1 MSCNCKCG
9 CENRY
14 DGGIQCYPLIV
25 KIWHRRNITYTSSG
39 WNEPHVVTGP
49 GVSLKEFKNC
59 SWVRHYYNIDEHN
72 FEAVHY
78 FGLYSAEGGDC
89 HVKAESSAKI
99 VFWVSPPEREWNGGA
114 SKPEDQKSP
123 FTTWDEG
130 NPDFSVFVE
139 AKRKSSSEFD
149 EVCFEATSNPDPSSQ
164 YSVPKDQH
172 YNLVIEVDSDGS
184 ISINFEKVS

>member
-9 CENRY
+9 CDNKY
-14 DGGIQCYPLIV
+14 SGGIQCYPLIV
-25 KIWHRRNITYTSSG
+25 KIRHRRSITYTPSG
-39 WNEPHVVTGP
+39 WNVPLVVEGP
-49 GVSLKEFKNC
+49 FTALQEVKNC
-59 SWVRHYYNIDEHN
+59 SWLEHYYNVDEHN

-78 FGLYSAEGGDC
+78 FGLHSPEGGDC
-89 HVKAESSAKI
+89 HVKAESSKI
-99 VFWVSPPEREWNGGA
+99 VFSVSPPQRGWNSGS
-114 SKPEDQKSP
+114 SKPGDQKPP
-123 FTTWDEG
+123 FTTWDGG

-164 YSVPKDQH
+164 FSLPTDQF